1 MRFLRNR
8 SGVTMGLAGLATAW
22 HAAGAE
28 LGTPPA
34 VPGAIDILAAVVL
47 LVLGWLYASQGPRQV
62 MAGLRDP
69 VQAPFVA
76 VPAITTMML
85 GAALAGGSLCPGRAS
100 VVVLLAGTMCVR
112 VWVGRPLVTRAALS
126 S

>member
-76 VPAITTMML
+76 VPAITAMML
-85 GAALAGGSLCPGRAS
+85 GAALAGRSFCPGRAPGCRFPTGTA
-100 VVVLLAGTMCVR
+100 LLRWLA
-112 VWVGRPLVTRAALS
+112 WRP
-126 S
+126 